1 MMQLGTEMIVVL
13 NVPNGV
19 DTQEETLKHQ
29 LGTNSHYFNHSLTSD
44 TTSDQRLPAR
54 LGFGPDG
61 QNHAR
66 YTPLAHR
73 TTSVKRIW
81 QAYDAAHKHAAP
93 ATNAG
98 RSRA

>member
-1 MMQLGTEMIVVL
+1 MQLGNEMIVVL
-13 NVPNGV
+13 NVLNGV

-61 QNHAR
+61 REPRTLHA
-66 YTPLAHR
+66 
-73 TTSVKRIW
+73 
-81 QAYDAAHKHAAP
+81 
-93 ATNAG
+93 
-98 RSRA
+98 SRAPHDERQENMAGV